1 MFDIVSNYGS
11 VNKNKEILISYEGDV
26 SVHSL
31 DRILKLSECKLN
43 QIEKNLRVKKKVFKI
58 VVEMIQNIYHH
69 YTKFASKGNENI
81 FRLVKFTLD
90 KQNNVY
96 TIQTG
101 NHINTKNISVLKSKI
116 DKLNA
121 MTPTDLKSAYIKQ
134 LSDGKITQ
142 YGGAGLGMIDI
153 VKNSENKL
161 SYAFERVNER
171 DTFFILWTT
180 VSV

>member
-1 MFDIVSNYGS
+1 MVNTANNCGS
-11 VNKNKEILISYEGDV
+11 VKKNKEVLISFEGDV
-26 SVHSL
+26 SVRSL

-43 QIEKNLRVKKKVFKI
+43 RIEKNIRVKKKVFKI

-69 YTKFASKGNENI
+69 YTKFAAKGNENI

-101 NHINTKNISVLKSKI
+101 NHINTKNISLLKNKI

-134 LSDGKITQ
+134 LSDGKVTQ

-153 VKNSENKL
+153 AKNSQNKL

-171 DTFFILWTT
+171 EAFFVLWTT

>member
-1 MFDIVSNYGS
+1 MVDIVSS
-11 VNKNKEILISYEGDV
+11 FDSLNKNKEVIISYEGDA
-26 SVHSL
+26 SDYSL
-31 DRILKLSECKLN
+31 DRILQLSESKLN
-43 QIEKNLRVKKKVFKI
+43 LIEKNHRVKKKVFKI
-58 VVEMIQNIYHH
+58 VIEMIQNIYHH
-69 YTKFASKGNENI
+69 YTKFAINGNENI
-81 FRLVKFTLD
+81 FRRVKFTLD

-96 TIQTG
+96 TIRTG

-153 VKNSENKL
+153 VKNAENKL
-161 SYAFERVNER
+161 SYAFERINEY
-171 DTFFILWTT
+171 DTFFSLWTS
-180 VSV
+180 VSA